1 MPTVFQHRIT
11 LVTLALLAFAGNSI
25 LCRVALDQKLI
36 DPSSF
41 STVRLASGALFL
53 ILLLRL
59 RFQQPVALKLNQLGP
74 AVALALYMLCFSFAY
89 QYIETGTGAL
99 ILFASVQLVM
109 VIFSRFKGHAVGLK
123 DLLGIALAL
132 IGLTVLVQPDGQQT
146 SALGTILMMSAGVGW
161 ALYTIIGKQRQVIQN
176 NTDPFI
182 SPVIGN
188 AQSFILALPISFI
201 VSLVFIEDIQA
212 RFSGV
217 MLAVASGALASGAGY
232 AIWYAALKHLT
243 VVQAGVI
250 QLVVPL
256 IAAIGGVIWADEP
269 ITQTFMLSATLILTG
284 IYLTMRKTV

>member
-109 VIFSRFKGHAVGLK
+109 VIFSRFKGHSVGLN
-123 DLLGIALAL
+123 DLSL
-132 IGLTVLVQPDGQQT
+132 IH
-146 SALGTILMMSAGVGW
+146 I
-161 ALYTIIGKQRQVIQN
+161 
-176 NTDPFI
+176 
-182 SPVIGN
+182 
-188 AQSFILALPISFI
+188 
-201 VSLVFIEDIQA
+201 
-212 RFSGV
+212 
-217 MLAVASGALASGAGY
+217 
-232 AIWYAALKHLT
+232 
-243 VVQAGVI
+243 
-250 QLVVPL
+250 
-256 IAAIGGVIWADEP
+256 
-269 ITQTFMLSATLILTG
+269 
-284 IYLTMRKTV
+284 